1 MSHVGWLS
9 IVPPLAAIVL
19 AIRTRQVYISLF
31 VGIWFGWTILKGFNP
46 VAGFAEA
53 VEACVRVFQD
63 PSNTKVILFST
74 LMGVLIVYTQYSGG
88 MQGFVDWVV
97 GRGWVRTRK
106 QAGLLAWLVGMVIF
120 VESSICVLI
129 AGAVSRPIF
138 DKVGVSREKL
148 AYICDSTSAPKC
160 ILIPLN
166 AWGAFVIGL
175 LSEQGVREPVR
186 ELLVSMPFNFYAI
199 LAIGMVLFFVLTERD
214 FGPMAAAERRVR
226 ETGKLLGD
234 GAEPLISTEVLM
246 VSTKSG
252 VQPRMRNMLVPI
264 LVLVVMMPLGLA
276 ITGGGN
282 VMRGSGSTAVLWSV
296 IASIVVA
303 AVMYRVQGIMNV
315 RELTDQF
322 MKGAGGLMPLAS
334 LMVFAFAIGA
344 TCRELGTG
352 PYVAEVAKAWLSPK
366 LVPALVFAVSA
377 FIAFATGTSWGTF
390 AIMMPIAVPM
400 AELMHVPLAPAV
412 AAVLGGGVFGD
423 HCSPISDTT
432 IIASMASACD
442 HIDHVRT
449 QLPYALAAASV
460 ALVLYLV
467 VGVVG

>member
-1 MSHVGWLS
+1 
-9 IVPPLAAIVL
+9 
-19 AIRTRQVYISLF
+19 
-31 VGIWFGWTILKGFNP
+31 
-46 VAGFAEA
+46 
-53 VEACVRVFQD
+53 
-63 PSNTKVILFST
+63 
-74 LMGVLIVYTQYSGG
+74 
-88 MQGFVDWVV
+88 
-97 GRGWVRTRK
+97 
-106 QAGLLAWLVGMVIF
+106 
-120 VESSICVLI
+120 
-129 AGAVSRPIF
+129 
-138 DKVGVSREKL
+138 
-148 AYICDSTSAPKC
+148 
-160 ILIPLN
+160 
-166 AWGAFVIGL
+166 
-175 LSEQGVREPVR
+175 
-186 ELLVSMPFNFYAI
+186 
-199 LAIGMVLFFVLTERD
+199 
-214 FGPMAAAERRVR
+214 
-226 ETGKLLGD
+226 
-234 GAEPLISTEVLM
+234 
-246 VSTKSG
+246 
-252 VQPRMRNMLVPI
+252 
-264 LVLVVMMPLGLA
+264 VMMPLGLA